1 MVTSSPAFEMRPEVV
16 AVAQEIVVA
25 DESVQRI
32 ADDVDVQWTCRY
44 AEAVN
49 SIIIITVIIIIIN
62 YCSCTPYIA
71 GVVDPTGP
79 NMLGILVWSGAEGR
93 EELRGFCV
101 ALVKLAMP
109 NCAPAVELI
118 IGQPHRGQP
127 SMTMPPFM
135 KQRGRLI

>member
-1 MVTSSPAFEMRPEVV
+1 MRPEVV

-44 AEAVN
+44 AEAV
-49 SIIIITVIIIIIN
+49 SIIIIIITVIIIIIN

-71 GVVDPTGP
+71 EVVDPRSP
-79 NMLGILVWSGAEGR
+79 NMPGILVWSGAEGR